1 MIFRGNLVRKIYK
14 YTLRVMKIIRLRKW
28 MIRKQT
34 KDKSQAASKGPLEG
48 RNVTY
53 SLSWA
58 HLTKIV
64 NNSKSKLKDLR
75 TQVQTKRIFHSAG
88 TPKEVGSTLIKFLYP
103 RTLNLP
109 ISENLLRFK
118 QALLLL
124 LKLRNYWIRKKLLN
138 IIQLNARN

>member
-1 MIFRGNLVRKIYK
+1 
-14 YTLRVMKIIRLRKW
+14 
-28 MIRKQT
+28 MIRRQT
-34 KDKSQAASKGPLEG
+34 KDKSQAASKEPLEG
-48 RNVTY
+48 RNANY

-64 NNSKSKLKDLR
+64 SSSKSKLKDLR

-103 RTLNLP
+103 RTWNLP

-124 LKLRNYWIRKKLLN
+124 LKLRNYWIQKKPLN
-138 IIQLNARN
+138 IILLNARN